1 MTMQDVFKPIDVA
14 RSGFRRLPHATIVA
28 MVVLAVVGVA
38 LAGSSY
44 WISVA
49 TSTCAT
55 ALVVAGTALLFGR
68 LGMVSLCQFALAGI
82 GGWATLRIHHALHPP
97 FEVSFI
103 LGGLCASVIGVVWGL
118 PALRIRGLY
127 LALVT
132 LMLAGAF
139 QVVIN
144 VAGFPNGGPGLL
156 GQVVDGPRVMMDRPA
171 IARSDQAYLIYVA
184 GLLLS
189 GLLLIELHRVSK
201 AGRAWALI
209 RRSEQMAQA
218 SGVRVVF
225 YKAWAFALSG
235 WLAGIGGGAMAC
247 TFGQLDSSAFGASES
262 ILLFALTVVGGATS
276 WLGVVIAALLMR
288 AVPALF
294 NQIGMNGFVA
304 MMLFGV
310 ALVHALVNT
319 GDGIAGQI
327 MEILKGGRSAAGDR
341 AGRT

>member
-1 MTMQDVFKPIDVA
+1 MTMQDVFRPFDGA
-14 RSGFRRLPHATIVA
+14 RLGLRSQPHAPLAVL
-28 MVVLAVVGVA
+28 VVLAVTGVA
-38 LAGSSY
+38 FAGSSY
-44 WISVA
+44 WTSVA

-68 LGMVSLCQFALAGI
+68 LGLVSLCQFALAGI
-82 GGWATLRIHHALHPP
+82 SGWATLRIHHALHPP
-97 FEVSFI
+97 FEVSLV

-144 VAGFPNGGPGLL
+144 VTGFPNGGPGLL

-276 WLGVVIAALLMR
+276 WLGVVVAAVLMR

-294 NQIGMNGFVA
+294 NQVGVNGFVA
-304 MMLFGV
+304 MILFGV
-310 ALVHALVNT
+310 ALVHALINARE
-319 GDGIAGQI
+319 GIAGQI
-327 MEILKGGRSAAGDR
+327 IESLKSGKSAGNR
-341 AGRT
+341 AERQ